1 MQAQMAE
8 IQARVQVEAAKLQL
22 EENKSQTDAAIRV
35 AEMENDVQL
44 KIMDLQGKYQQD
56 MDSSALKGAV
66 EAQKE
71 IIRQQGLLERE
82 KMKTQSYGN
91 SN

>member
-44 KIMDLQGKYQQD
+44 CG
-56 MDSSALKGAV
+56 SAGQISAGHGCSVLRSM
-66 EAQKE
+66 ETQKDNTAA
-71 IIRQQGLLERE
+71 G
-82 KMKTQSYGN
+82 TA
-91 SN
+91 